1 MPASEASS
9 EDESPHGG
17 HVRVDPHSEF
27 GASMG
32 WMAAGAAIFIAS
44 MRMDRLQEQDIN
56 PYTVPGL
63 LPALLGILMFILG
76 GLLALRSWR
85 RGGVHRPPVAAPRDR
100 QEQRRAWMV
109 IALCVAFDVLLV
121 GHGLPFWLAA
131 WIFVSSS
138 ILLLQHGA
146 RKAQGE
152 QLTARVFAKALVIG
166 LGAGVVITLVFQEL
180 FLVRLP

>member
-1 MPASEASS
+1 MSSPAE
-9 EDESPHGG
+9 EESPHGG

-27 GASMG
+27 VASMG
-32 WMAAGAAIFIAS
+32 WMVAGAAILIAS
-44 MRMDRLQEQDIN
+44 LRMDRLQEQNIN
-56 PYTVPGL
+56 PDTVPGL
-63 LPALLGILMFILG
+63 LPALLGLVMFILG

-85 RGGVHRPPVAAPRDR
+85 RGGVHRPPVAAPQDR
-100 QEQRRAWMV
+100 QERRRAWMV
-109 IALCVAFDVLLV
+109 IALCVTFDVLLV

-146 RKAQGE
+146 RKAQGDK
-152 QLTARVFAKALVIG
+152 LTARVLAKALAIG
-166 LGAGVVITLVFQEL
+166 LGAGLVITLLFQEL